1 MNTTTTKPTD
11 NMEEE
16 AEADT
21 WPVIHSYS
29 RSEALADGFLVAVDA
44 DLARNA
50 GFVAP
55 VALTSAVYE
64 SCVRVPEGVL
74 CQDETGRLFD
84 VLWMA
89 THAFRDVGMKESRV
103 AVQLYVRNDN
113 RAARLIRLSA
123 DIGPGDNGEPVVT
136 IGYPDE
142 M

>member
-11 NMEEE
+11 RKEDNTGPESWPIIDIYSR
-16 AEADT
+16 AEALD
-21 WPVIHSYS
+21 
-29 RSEALADGFLVAVDA
+29 DGVLIAVDA
-44 DLARNA
+44 DLAANA
-50 GFVAP
+50 GFRAP
-55 VALTSAVYE
+55 VALTQAVFE
-64 SCVRVPEGVL
+64 TCVRVPKGVH

-89 THAFRDVGMKESRV
+89 SQAFRDVDMKESRV

-113 RAARLIRLSA
+113 KAARLIRLLA